1 MAQLQKKP
9 PIITYVLSYPGLGLL
24 KIGQAQYYA
33 DRLTH
38 LRTGSPVEPVPVCAF
53 VGAHH
58 ERELH
63 ERFGHLRDRREYFRD
78 CDEIRKHLN
87 EHRDR
92 ITHEEAL
99 RISSFLARKKKN
111 RDV

>member
-1 MAQLQKKP
+1 MARLSKKP

-38 LRTGSPVEPVPVCAF
+38 LKTGSPVEPVPICAF

-63 ERFGHLRDRREYFRD
+63 QRFVHLRDRREYFAD
-78 CDEIRKHLN
+78 CEEIRKHL
-87 EHRDR
+87 EERGDR

-99 RISSFLARKKKN
+99 LMSPFISRRKKN
-111 RDV
+111 SIV